1 MRVSDPR
8 LDHSDWN
15 MRRDLRSA
23 REVLRI
29 SFVFPA
35 RKLPL
40 RSSFFNLGKFFE
52 FARARA
58 PVSRTSFHPSC
69 NFSRL
74 GKLGE
79 FAKATVPSSAKKL
92 CFRIK
97 VLSFGRGG
105 V

>member
-1 MRVSDPR
+1 MRVTDLR
-8 LDHSDWN
+8 LYHSNWN

-40 RSSFFNLGKFFE
+40 RSSFFNLGNFFE

-58 PVSRTSFHPSC
+58 PASRTSFHPSC